1 MHGSKRSNLRRRDFK
16 FKIKLLIFMKKLAK
30 QLVLVAKGTL
40 KLGDSQRKTLG
51 G

>member
-1 MHGSKRSNLRRRDFK
+1 MHRSKRSNLRKRAFM

-40 KLGDSQRKTLG
+40 KLGDSLRKTLG